1 MNQQLNYEFT
11 RVMPEVALIG
21 TQISLC
27 TILQRGSV
35 GGEPITNA
43 MGQVDLAQTDYTT
56 ILSNIPC
63 MLAVLRPFRPDISA
77 TVRKADETDTIND
90 KAIELNGYYP
100 QILQQHL
107 AVVDG
112 VTYEIFAVEA
122 DSQKQVTR
130 LAARTFTL

>member
-1 MNQQLNYEFT
+1 MNQQLSYEFT
-11 RVMPEVALIG
+11 QVMPQVAQTG
-21 TQISLC
+21 VQISLC

-63 MLAVLRPFRPDISA
+63 QIAVLRPFRPDISA
-77 TVRKADETDTIND
+77 TVRKVEEYDTIND

-112 VTYEIFAVEA
+112 VTYELFAVEP

-130 LAARTFTL
+130 LAARKYTL